1 MPIELY
7 TAVKEETAVAEMLS
21 KIIDWAMCTYCCDKI
36 EQLTHEIGKL
46 EKAEKREERIAPTNI
61 KKARVHFNF
70 KLRPSRSHK
79 LHVGRVKLSQL
90 CL

>member
-1 MPIELY
+1 
-7 TAVKEETAVAEMLS
+7 
-21 KIIDWAMCTYCCDKI
+21 MCTYCCDKI
-36 EQLTHEIGKL
+36 EQLTLEIGKL

-79 LHVGRVKLSQL
+79 LHVGRIKLSQISL
-90 CL
+90 